1 MTDRRTTPPFPRATE
16 RSTTRPDRRSVRRG
30 ESSGPTGTRRVG
42 NDGSVVGLAD
52 SDDGAV
58 PGPRSWTFLTNH
70 AHVLIAI
77 SRNPELRQRDIS
89 KLVGI
94 TEGAVQ
100 RIVAELEDDGYLQR
114 ERIGRR
120 NRYHV
125 DADRPL
131 RHPLEREHT
140 IDDILQTVNQPA

>member
-1 MTDRRTTPPFPRATE
+1 MLPPARKRYALIDLIQKVCLDVYMVPPVDP
-16 RSTTRPDRRSVRRG
+16 SRP
-30 ESSGPTGTRRVG
+30 T
-42 NDGSVVGLAD
+42 
-52 SDDGAV
+52 
-58 PGPRSWTFLTNH
+58 WTFLTNH

-77 SRNPELRQRDIS
+77 SRDGELRQRDIS
-89 KLVGI
+89 QLVGI

-100 RIVAELEDDGYLQR
+100 RILHELEDAGYLRR

-131 RHPLEREHT
+131 RHPLERNHT
-140 IDDILQTVNQPA
+140 VAAILRSVNDPILPSTAERREPNRP